1 MTASVR
7 VVIVRW
13 RGGDEIRLCLDS
25 LLANAGSRLAHVVL
39 VDSGSADGEA
49 VRLAA
54 DYPEIE
60 VIALAENRG
69 FAFAAGCGAAEG
81 SEPLLLLLN
90 PDTEVWPGT
99 LDLLIEQLVN
109 RPGAAGCVPLLE
121 GFDGESQHRWQLRHL
136 PKMRQLAIGKSG
148 NQLCSAPPLNPI
160 TVPQPAAAAWLV
172 RRIVWEALG
181 GLDPTF
187 EPAWWEDVDF
197 CARLDRRLHD
207 PGFPADDGFFVV
219 PGAKILHG
227 GGSSVS
233 ALGPEAFFSAY
244 FTNLLRYTARHHP
257 GRLGLIRRGLQA
269 SLTARMYLRPGQR
282 QACRAALA
290 AIAARPRRNPD
301 YDSGQWTMRR

>member
-7 VVIVRW
+7 AVIVRW

-25 LLANAGSRLAHVVL
+25 VLANAGPRLAHVVL
-39 VDSGSADGEA
+39 VDSGSGDGEA
-49 VRLAA
+49 EHLAA
-54 DYPEIE
+54 EYPEIE
-60 VIALAENRG
+60 VIALPENRG
-69 FAFAAGCGAAEG
+69 FAFAADCGAAEG

-90 PDTEVWPGT
+90 PDTEVWPGS
-99 LDLLIEQLVN
+99 LDLLIEQLVD

-121 GFDGESQHRWQLRHL
+121 GFDGEPQHQWQLRHL
-136 PKMRQLAIGKSG
+136 PQMRHLAVGKPG
-148 NQLCSAPPLNPI
+148 PHLCSEPPQTPVI
-160 TVPQPAAAAWLV
+160 VPQPAAAAWLV
-172 RRIVWEALG
+172 RRVVWETLG

-197 CARLDRRLHD
+197 CARLDRRLRD
-207 PGFPADDGFFVV
+207 PDFPADEGFFVV
-219 PGAKILHG
+219 PDAKILHG

-269 SLTARMYLRPGQR
+269 SLSARMYLRRGQR
-282 QACRAALA
+282 SAYRAALA
-290 AIAARPRRNPD
+290 AIGAKPRRNPD
-301 YDSGQWTMRR
+301 YDSGQWGMRQ